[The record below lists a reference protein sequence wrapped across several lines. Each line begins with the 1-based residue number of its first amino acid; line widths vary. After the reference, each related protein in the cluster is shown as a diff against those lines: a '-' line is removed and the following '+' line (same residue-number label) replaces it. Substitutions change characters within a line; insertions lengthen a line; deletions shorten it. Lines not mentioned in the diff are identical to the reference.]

1 MRKELSNWNRLER
14 ESEIKGLN
22 ELLPVIQTLQK
33 GGLPQQLINAR
44 DLWQFLESKQR
55 FAGWF
60 KNAAEIGQFRES
72 KDYFTIHKIMKRK
85 QGVRGASKQTDYHL
99 TLSTAKEI
107 AMLERNQQGKLA
119 RQYFIKC
126 EETLSQIAPDMV
138 VQYRQEWRVKR
149 NEAMTP
155 YKRVCNAL
163 QRARERQGKETPP
176 HIFSNESNMLSS
188 LAVGMSIQQ
197 WKQAHGITQEPREVF
212 NAAQLEKLTYL
223 EQADEMLLDLGITN
237 FQQHKAKL
245 GDMLAVKFGD

>member
-1 MRKELSNWNRLER
+1 M
-14 ESEIKGLN
+14 KGLK

-44 DLWQFLESKQR
+44 DLWQFLESKQE
-55 FAGWF
+55 FTHWL
-60 KNAAEIGQFRES
+60 KNAVEAGQFQER
-72 KDYFTIHKIMKRK
+72 KDYFLLDKFIKQKMNNSNKRGGHNRK
-85 QGVRGASKQTDYHL
+85 DYL
-99 TLSTAKEI
+99 ITLSMAKEI

-138 VQYRQEWRVKR
+138 AQYRQEWRVKR

-163 QRARERQGKETPP
+163 QRARKRQGKDTPP

-223 EQADEMLLDLGITN
+223 EQADEMLLDLGITD
-237 FQQHKAKL
+237 FQQRKAKL

>member
-1 MRKELSNWNRLER
+1 M
-14 ESEIKGLN
+14 KGLK

-44 DLWQFLESKQR
+44 DLWQFLEIDTR
-55 FAGWF
+55 FNDWINRIIKDGLF
-60 KNAAEIGQFRES
+60 KKDTDYFLLLKNEEQKMNNSNKRGGHNR
-72 KDYFTIHKIMKRK
+72 KDYLI
-85 QGVRGASKQTDYHL
+85 
-99 TLSTAKEI
+99 TLSMAKEI

-138 VQYRQEWRVKR
+138 AQYRQAWRVKR
-149 NEAMTP
+149 NEAITP
-155 YKRVCNAL
+155 YKRMCNAL
-163 QRARERQGKETPP
+163 QRARERQGKDTPQ

-212 NAAQLEKLTYL
+212 NAEQLEKLTYL
-223 EQADEMLLDLGITN
+223 EQADEMLLDLGITD
-237 FQQHKAKL
+237 FQQRKAKL